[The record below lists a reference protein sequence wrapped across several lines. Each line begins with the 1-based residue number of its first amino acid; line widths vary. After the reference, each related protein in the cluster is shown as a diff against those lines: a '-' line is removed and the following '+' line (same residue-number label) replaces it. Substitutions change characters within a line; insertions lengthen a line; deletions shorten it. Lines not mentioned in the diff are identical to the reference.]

1 MLIAID
7 AITLN
12 LSQKTGVEWYAYYLI
27 KQLIKIPS
35 KNKFIL
41 YSSSKLNLDLP
52 ANWENKV
59 LSWPCQYFWSQLRL
73 SLEMIREKPDVLF
86 VPVRALPFFCTPKKS
101 VFTIHDLGY
110 EVFPEAYSFWQRNY
124 TRFVYQFAAKKACK
138 IFVPSEFTKRELV
151 RLCQTDSQKIIVTP
165 LGYNKEIFNTNKDKE
180 KNEEVLKKYGIKK
193 PYLFY
198 LGRKEKKKNILGLIK
213 AFKILQN
220 KLDKTIYLVLA
231 GRAGTGYEEIKK
243 EILQTKNI
251 KEISYIE
258 TKDLPSLYQ
267 EAEIF
272 VFPSFYEGFGLPL
285 LEAMACGCP
294 VVAARAGSLP
304 EIGEEA
310 VIYFNPD
317 DINDIAE
324 KIEMVLT
331 SQNLKDDLKRKGME
345 KVKDFSW
352 EKCARETMKA
362 LESA

>member
-151 RLCQTDSQKIIVTP
+151 RL
-165 LGYNKEIFNTNKDKE
+165 
-180 KNEEVLKKYGIKK
+180 
-193 PYLFY
+193 
-198 LGRKEKKKNILGLIK
+198 
-213 AFKILQN
+213 
-220 KLDKTIYLVLA
+220 
-231 GRAGTGYEEIKK
+231 
-243 EILQTKNI
+243 
-251 KEISYIE
+251 
-258 TKDLPSLYQ
+258 
-267 EAEIF
+267 
-272 VFPSFYEGFGLPL
+272 
-285 LEAMACGCP
+285 
-294 VVAARAGSLP
+294 
-304 EIGEEA
+304 
-310 VIYFNPD
+310 
-317 DINDIAE
+317 
-324 KIEMVLT
+324 
-331 SQNLKDDLKRKGME
+331 
-345 KVKDFSW
+345 
-352 EKCARETMKA
+352 
-362 LESA
+362 